1 MPSVLISVAE
11 HYDRL
16 IEEENDPFRDP
27 PTLRAYMDGWDGAP
41 FLEAMA
47 LTAESDVLEIGV
59 GTGRLAARVAPHC
72 RRFVGIDLSPR
83 TVARARENLAGQG
96 NVTLICGDFLTEA
109 LGERFDVV
117 YSSLTFMHI
126 EDTAGAIAKAATLL
140 KKNGRFVL
148 SIDKGRE
155 EFLDFG
161 TRRVRLYPDD
171 PQSVCRAIAA
181 AGLVL
186 AATLEAPH
194 AYIFVA
200 KFK

>member
-1 MPSVLISVAE
+1 MQNELVSASE

-27 PTLRAYMDGWDGAP
+27 PALRAYMDGWDGAA
-41 FLEAMA
+41 FIEAMA
-47 LTAESDVLEIGV
+47 LTAVCDVLEIGV

-72 RRFVGIDLSPR
+72 RRFVGIDLSPL
-83 TVARARENLAGQG
+83 TVTRARENLEGQG

-109 LGERFDVV
+109 FFESFDVI

-126 EDTAGAIAKAATLL
+126 EDTVGAIAKAAALL
-140 KKNGRFVL
+140 RKNGRFIL
-148 SIDKGRE
+148 SIDKERE

-161 TRRVRLYPDD
+161 TRRVRLYPDE
-171 PQSVCRAIAA
+171 PQAVRRAIAT

-186 AATLEAPH
+186 AGTLEAPH